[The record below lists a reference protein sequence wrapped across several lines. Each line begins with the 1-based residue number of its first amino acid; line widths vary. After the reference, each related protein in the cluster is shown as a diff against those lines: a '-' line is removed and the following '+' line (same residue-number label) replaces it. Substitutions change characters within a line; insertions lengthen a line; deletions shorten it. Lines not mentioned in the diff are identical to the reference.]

1 MARSSAGRAPPSHGG
16 GQGFESPRVHSDPP
30 SRSGE
35 GRGEGRS
42 AGTTGSEARLGSDPR
57 RLDREDLEALRQE
70 FALGHRGDDLDDDLH
85 QVRRG
90 ARLGIALEDWANT
103 RKVPLVYARA
113 LRRFIEQG

>member
-1 MARSSAGRAPPSHGG
+1 M
-16 GQGFESPRVHSDPP
+16 
-30 SRSGE
+30 
-35 GRGEGRS
+35 RS

-90 ARLGIALEDWANT
+90 ARLGIAIEDWAHT